1 MSQRRKFG
9 TAFKAKVAI
18 EAIKGEKT
26 INEIASIYEVH
37 PNQVSLWKKQALEKL
52 PEAMADGRT
61 KQARDSKP
69 IDEEKLHQK
78 IGQQAV
84 ETHHVP
90 TRLDVLIRSEACGG
104 LFGKCQ
110 QVRQVALCGKRIT
123 QAAQAPELI
132 GCPAESPLTDSG
144 SRAFKRLVAKLRL
157 NPDEDFLMGI
167 QRLRS
172 PNSIHRLSD
181 LALGDELLR
190 QLRKV

>member
-84 ETHHVP
+84 E
-90 TRLDVLIRSEACGG
+90 I
-104 LFGKCQ
+104 
-110 QVRQVALCGKRIT
+110 
-123 QAAQAPELI
+123 
-132 GCPAESPLTDSG
+132 
-144 SRAFKRLVAKLRL
+144 
-157 NPDEDFLMGI
+157 DFLKKK
-167 QRLRS
+167 
-172 PNSIHRLSD
+172 
-181 LALGDELLR
+181 LR
-190 QLRKV
+190 QLGLLEG

>member
-9 TAFKAKVAI
+9 TAFKAKVDI

-84 ETHHVP
+84 E
-90 TRLDVLIRSEACGG
+90 I
-104 LFGKCQ
+104 
-110 QVRQVALCGKRIT
+110 
-123 QAAQAPELI
+123 
-132 GCPAESPLTDSG
+132 
-144 SRAFKRLVAKLRL
+144 
-157 NPDEDFLMGI
+157 DFLKKNCV
-167 QRLRS
+167 S
-172 PNSIHRLSD
+172 
-181 LALGDELLR
+181 
-190 QLRKV
+190 

>member
-26 INEIASIYEVH
+26 INEIATIYEVH

-84 ETHHVP
+84 E
-90 TRLDVLIRSEACGG
+90 I
-104 LFGKCQ
+104 
-110 QVRQVALCGKRIT
+110 
-123 QAAQAPELI
+123 
-132 GCPAESPLTDSG
+132 
-144 SRAFKRLVAKLRL
+144 
-157 NPDEDFLMGI
+157 DFLKKK
-167 QRLRS
+167 
-172 PNSIHRLSD
+172 
-181 LALGDELLR
+181 LR
-190 QLRKV
+190 QLGLLEE